1 MERKG
6 AGRRFGELPAA
17 EEKWAGGVLAGDG
30 KIYCVPWAATEV
42 LVIDPVTRTLS
53 TFGSVSPLHIIISSL
68 CRNRICTKECT
79 EKRMVNLLIT
89 YCKVRI
95 LSCRKRKYFHCR
107 EMQASAEQVEWG

>member
-68 CRNRICTKECT
+68 CRNQICTKGMHR
-79 EKRMVNLLIT
+79 KAHGQLAHYILQST
-89 YCKVRI
+89 YFE
-95 LSCRKRKYFHCR
+95 LP
-107 EMQASAEQVEWG
+107 ET